1 MILLNP
7 YVYANKNGIP
17 RLEANSVNVGTS
29 NVTFTFTPH
38 NFLNMAYS
46 GLVLFKLPEFTA
58 PATAVPIV
66 FNTNGKDQDLTTLGG
81 EAVTSATLNKAGIYL
96 AYYENNTLQ
105 LLS

>member
-81 EAVTSATLNKAGIYL
+81 DAVTSATLNKAGIYL

>member
-7 YVYANKNGIP
+7 YVYAKKNGIP

-46 GLVLFKLPEFTA
+46 GLVLFKLPGFTA

-66 FNTNGKDQDLTTLGG
+66 FNTNGKDQNLTTLGG
-81 EAVTSATLNKAGIYL
+81 DAVTSATLNKAGIYL

>member
-7 YVYANKNGIP
+7 YVYANRNGIP
-17 RLEANSVNVGTS
+17 RLEANSVNVGTD

-38 NFLNMAYS
+38 SFLNKVYS
-46 GLVLFKLPEFTA
+46 GLILFKLPGFTA
-58 PATAVPIV
+58 PTTAIPIV
-66 FNTNGKDQDLTTLGG
+66 FNTNGKDQNLTTLGG
-81 EAVTSATLNKAGIYL
+81 AAVTSATLNQAGIYL